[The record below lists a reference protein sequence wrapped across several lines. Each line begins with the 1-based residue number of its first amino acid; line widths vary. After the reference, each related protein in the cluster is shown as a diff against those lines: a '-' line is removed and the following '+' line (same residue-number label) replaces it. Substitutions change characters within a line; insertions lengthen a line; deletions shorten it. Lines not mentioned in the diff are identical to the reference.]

1 MAAEVLGVVLGG
13 IPVAIWALEKYS
25 EPFEAFHKYRISI
38 ETFRANL
45 VIQNRHLQTTL
56 FSVGLGK
63 EPSSEELRECFETK
77 FPDIS
82 RELMFI
88 VQRMDEVITEL
99 IKNLDIDVN
108 GQPNALAD
116 SAQWNWRRVKHS
128 FRIKRRT
135 KIIEDL
141 RHWNE
146 DLRRSLEKPEV
157 CAEDDSRKVQD
168 LKRRFNIQH
177 CSSSSFPNI
186 IPQIQDSTLQV
197 ASPAPD
203 TVTFTFTSRASFF
216 WCIAY
221 SEDQGRQ
228 FSLGHDQTHSPKII
242 EAVRLRSLL
251 PSHEQSAQQRNPY
264 FSLPTKQRYGIAT
277 SVAWSVLHLSGTP
290 WLGGYW
296 DEKQANIFLEK
307 SQDAREVLSRH
318 PCISC
323 VFPSRTVPE
332 EPLTSDF
339 KHLIPNRTVFALG
352 ILLIEL
358 CINKTL
364 TRIQQEDEN
373 ATPASLL
380 DKYQAALGQLD
391 EVYRLAGDSYGYAAE
406 RCVKFSFL
414 GRDLHKDFDIS
425 QFRQQFY
432 EAVVAPVQATYLMF
446 PDSRIQC

>member
-1 MAAEVLGVVLGG
+1 MAAEVIGLVLGG

-25 EPFEAFHKYRISI
+25 EPFEAFHKYRTSI

-45 VIQNRHLQTTL
+45 VIQNRHLQTT
-56 FSVGLGK
+56 FFNVGLGK
-63 EPSSEELRECFETK
+63 SPSSEELRECFETK

-88 VQRMDEVITEL
+88 VQRMDEVIAEL
-99 IKNLDIDVN
+99 IKNLDID
-108 GQPNALAD
+108 PNALAD
-116 SAQWNWRRVKHS
+116 NAKWNWRRVKHS
-128 FRIKRRT
+128 FSIKKRN
-135 KIIEDL
+135 KVIEDL

-146 DLRRSLEKPEV
+146 DLKRALEKSEV

-177 CSSSSFPNI
+177 CSLIRS
-186 IPQIQDSTLQV
+186 LE
-197 ASPAPD
+197 D
-203 TVTFTFTSRASFF
+203 TD
-216 WCIAY
+216 
-221 SEDQGRQ
+221 ENQGRQ
-228 FSLGHDQTHSPKII
+228 FSLGHDKTDSPKII
-242 EAVRLRSLL
+242 EAVRLKSLL
-251 PSHEQSAQQRNPY
+251 PSHEQSAQQRHPY
-264 FSLPTKQRYGIAT
+264 LSLPAKQRYGIAT

-290 WLGGYW
+290 WLSDYW

-307 SQDAREVLSRH
+307 SLEAREVLSRH
-318 PCISC
+318 PCISR
-323 VFPSRTVPE
+323 VFSSLTVPG

-358 CINKTL
+358 CVNKTL
-364 TRIQQEDEN
+364 TRIHKEGES
-373 ATPASLL
+373 ATSASLL
-380 DKYQAALGQLD
+380 DKYQAALGELD

-406 RCVKFSFL
+406 RCVKFSFQ
-414 GRDLHKDFDIS
+414 GRDLYKDFEFS

-432 EAVVAPVQATYLMF
+432 DAVVAPVQATYLMF